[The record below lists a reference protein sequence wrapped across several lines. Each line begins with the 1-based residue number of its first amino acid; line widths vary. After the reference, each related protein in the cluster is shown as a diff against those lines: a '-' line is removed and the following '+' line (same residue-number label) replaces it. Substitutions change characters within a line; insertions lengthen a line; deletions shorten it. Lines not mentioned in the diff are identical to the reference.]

1 MPETIRCPDCGA
13 ENAPD
18 AASCAQCNFPLS
30 DQAPVALVP
39 PHSPADFRVPEFK
52 FDPGPRP
59 VRRRERPATVEP
71 IQMQIWLFAG
81 IAVILGIVYFAAQGF
96 WKSNVKPVEGAN
108 AQQEQRADAARAVL
122 AKDSTNLMARI
133 ELANVLYDTGNWS
146 DAIVHYKSA
155 LRLDPNRATTVV
167 DMGVCY
173 YNLGRFA
180 AAESLFQHAL
190 VIDPHQAVAL
200 FNLGIIA
207 EAQGRWDEALAQFHR
222 AMQADPPEGM
232 KPALQQRIQEA
243 MAKTGAKPP
252 PLGQ

>member
-1 MPETIRCPDCGA
+1 MPETLRCPGCGA
-13 ENAPD
+13 ENAPG
-18 AASCAQCNFPLS
+18 AESCAQCNFPLVDRS
-30 DQAPVALVP
+30 V
-39 PHSPADFRVPEFK
+39 STPAAEPEFK

-59 VRRRERPATVEP
+59 VRRQRERSGSMEP

-96 WKSNVKPVEGAN
+96 WRSNVKPVEGAN
-108 AQQEQRADAARAVL
+108 PQQEQRADAARAVL
-122 AKDSTNLMARI
+122 AKDSTNVMARI
-133 ELANVLYDTGNWS
+133 SLANVLYDTGNWS
-146 DAIVHYKSA
+146 DAIVHYRSA

-190 VIDPHQAVAL
+190 VLDPHQAVAM
-200 FNLGIIA
+200 FNLGVIA
-207 EAQGRWDEALAQFHR
+207 ESQERWDDALTQFHR
-222 AMQADPPEGM
+222 AMQSGPPDEM
-232 KPALQQRIQEA
+232 KQVLQQHIQEA
-243 MAKTGAKPP
+243 MAKTGKTAP